1 MLQDKY
7 NAFNR
12 SKIYYRC
19 IITPYPFYDFKKKNM
34 LNNLKKVLYERNR
47 VKGFFACYQELLK
60 INQLTGQG
68 GEFKVLAIENRKPW
82 FCFETLNQINHIKIG
97 MAVSR
102 CHSG

>member
-7 NAFNR
+7 NASNR
-12 SKIYYRC
+12 SYKYYRC
-19 IITPYPFYDFKKKNM
+19 IITPYPLYDFKTKNM
-34 LNNLKKVLYERNR
+34 LRKVLYERNK

-68 GEFKVLAIENRKPW
+68 GEYKVLANENRKPW
-82 FCFETLNQINHIKIG
+82 FCFETLKQINHIKIG